1 MFLALHYSAHADIH
15 VLVAREMFLKAA
27 VSQALFTKFL
37 CPMQG
42 ENELGLLPLFLCFV
56 EQNKDFRRRKY

>member
-15 VLVAREMFLKAA
+15 VLVARAMFLKAA
-27 VSQALFTKFL
+27 VSPELFTKFL
-37 CPMQG
+37 RAMQG

-56 EQNKDFRRRKY
+56 EQNEDLLRRKY